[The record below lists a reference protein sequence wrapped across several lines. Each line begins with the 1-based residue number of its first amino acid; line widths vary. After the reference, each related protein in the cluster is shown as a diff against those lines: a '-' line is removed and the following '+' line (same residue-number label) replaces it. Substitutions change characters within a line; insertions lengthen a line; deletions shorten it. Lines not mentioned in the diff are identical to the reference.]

1 MNRFV
6 FSKKSNEPELPA
18 CITPELAD
26 MSIRI
31 STDGYPETGAL
42 YYEGTIRA
50 FVIERLPH
58 QQLVERLPELLVTPS
73 FIYQPSTETLRVE
86 LINASVI

>member
-31 STDGYPETGAL
+31 STDGYPDTGAV

-50 FVIERLPH
+50 FVTERLPH
-58 QQLVERLPELLVTPS
+58 EQLIERLPELLVSPS
-73 FIYQPSTETLRVE
+73 FIYRPSTETLRVE
-86 LINASVI
+86 RIDTSL